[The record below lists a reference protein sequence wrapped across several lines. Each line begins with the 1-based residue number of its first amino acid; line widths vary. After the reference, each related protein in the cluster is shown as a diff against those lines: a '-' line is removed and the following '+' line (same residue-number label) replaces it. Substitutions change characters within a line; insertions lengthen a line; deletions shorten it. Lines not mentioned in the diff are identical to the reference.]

1 MLDGVKMGRFL
12 AAKRKEAKM
21 TQQQLAERLHVSF
34 QAVSKWES
42 GATYPSL
49 ETLHDLAV
57 ALHVSADDILAG
69 WHKAGEALT

>member
-1 MLDGVKMGRFL
+1 MLDGAKMGRFL

-42 GATYPSL
+42 GQSDPSTTNL
-49 ETLHDLAV
+49 MALAKLFQV
-57 ALHVSADDILAG
+57 TPEELLREVYH
-69 WHKAGEALT
+69 